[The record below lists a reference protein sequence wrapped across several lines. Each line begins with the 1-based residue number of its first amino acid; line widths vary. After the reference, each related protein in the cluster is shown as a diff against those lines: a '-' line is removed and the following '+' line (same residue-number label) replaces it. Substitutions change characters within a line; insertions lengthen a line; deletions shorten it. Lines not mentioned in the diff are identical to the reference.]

1 MDDFFPSPD
10 EPQTETPEDHHS
22 PDESTIHIDTPSD
35 MGKDGRDADERKP
48 PSDAEDAPCPDTPE
62 PADDGGAESGLEPVV
77 GSRSYREMTIAE
89 LARDK
94 TEIAAF
100 AKATGIDPEDP
111 HPGAESL
118 RVASSLFDAGSKLGG
133 VLLDQGEA
141 LCARLDM
148 GTAERALA
156 SAQIERARDSLSDA
170 TGEFVSARDAL
181 GNAAEAL
188 VDRTGSAAAAL
199 QAGIQASSSAM
210 AQKSAE
216 LLAGQLGQV
225 MDSAFTDG
233 QNRIAACAEQARERL
248 VSELGSGAE
257 RFAERL
263 LKQSKGEV
271 KTFEAAMARALAE
284 ADRKALAA
292 NPWRW
297 RLLAIAMA
305 GLVASMGLS
314 WMIGHDLGSKTAQAM
329 GQTTAMPRSVG
340 TPIIPRGR

>member
-48 PSDAEDAPCPDTPE
+48 PSDAEDAPCLDTPE

-133 VLLDQGEA
+133 VLLDQG
-141 LCARLDM
+141 
-148 GTAERALA
+148 
-156 SAQIERARDSLSDA
+156 
-170 TGEFVSARDAL
+170 
-181 GNAAEAL
+181 
-188 VDRTGSAAAAL
+188 
-199 QAGIQASSSAM
+199 
-210 AQKSAE
+210 
-216 LLAGQLGQV
+216 
-225 MDSAFTDG
+225 
-233 QNRIAACAEQARERL
+233 
-248 VSELGSGAE
+248 
-257 RFAERL
+257 
-263 LKQSKGEV
+263 
-271 KTFEAAMARALAE
+271 
-284 ADRKALAA
+284 
-292 NPWRW
+292 
-297 RLLAIAMA
+297 
-305 GLVASMGLS
+305 
-314 WMIGHDLGSKTAQAM
+314 
-329 GQTTAMPRSVG
+329 
-340 TPIIPRGR
+340 